1 MAPSTSN
8 NAASALQAL
17 TTLLTGK
24 LAVSLAGSL
33 PNLKKAQKHVSVLAD
48 SVHILL
54 KMLLA
59 GVNPGLIIRRKGTG
73 NPTVMFLVSKHAHQ
87 LCMTGV
93 IGVVITLI
101 WLGHLQANA
110 LAKTLVRMSVQVGK
124 ESAVRS

>member
-24 LAVSLAGSL
+24 PAVSLVDSL
-33 PNLKKAQKHVSVLAD
+33 PNLKKAQKHVSVLGD
-48 SVHILL
+48 SVLILR

-59 GVNPGLIIRRKGTG
+59 GVNLGLIIRRKGMG
-73 NPTVMFLVSKHAHQ
+73 KVTVTSLVSKHAHQ

-93 IGVVITLI
+93 TGVVII
-101 WLGHLQANA
+101 RICLGRLQANA
-110 LAKTLVRMSVQVGK
+110 LVKTLVRMSVQVGK